1 MAANPIYYCAS
12 AHLQGYRPSF
22 LQEEMHKAKCWV
34 WGGLGCWI
42 QVKRNIPDQVFGL
55 DVSMLHTNL
64 TPMLLSQNCLQIQ
77 NMQKKRG
84 KILRLHPEKCDYWS
98 QTQNQGFGFGTF
110 RPHAMSSWKYG
121 SGQLGPTFCEQHIC
135 LSHQGL
141 NQTTWGRN
149 MDCALGLGQTGPQ
162 TLFLASKVVK
172 TTDWAQTALVLAI
185 PKTGVDVIH
194 GVVLLIWPNR
204 KDVKGGLEISEFF
217 VPLLTPF

>member
-12 AHLQGYRPSF
+12 AHLQVYRPSF
-22 LQEEMHKAKCWV
+22 HQEEMHKAKCWV

-84 KILRLHPEKCDYWS
+84 KILCLHPEKCDYWS

-149 MDCALGLGQTGPQ
+149 MDCALGLGQNRPPNP
-162 TLFLASKVVK
+162 LF
-172 TTDWAQTALVLAI
+172 
-185 PKTGVDVIH
+185 
-194 GVVLLIWPNR
+194 
-204 KDVKGGLEISEFF
+204 GLQSGEDH
-217 VPLLTPF
+217 